1 MRSHHGGMCQEKK
14 GIHIAQLL
22 VYSRFLT
29 SRTSYLRTCVL
40 KLLFSV
46 LILVSIFL
54 PKKKYFIK
62 FGGLKAL
69 SLSYLVPASVIL

>member
-1 MRSHHGGMCQEKK
+1 MGACVRKRR
-14 GIHIAQLL
+14 GIHIAQML

-29 SRTSYLRTCVL
+29 SRTPYLRTFVL

-54 PKKKYFIK
+54 PKKKYFIT
-62 FGGLKAL
+62 FGGLKAF